1 MSEPNLK
8 NIVEAA
14 LHAARRPLS
23 VDNIAN
29 LFAESE
35 RPERSVIR
43 ETIAEL
49 QEEYVD
55 RGVELV
61 EVASG
66 WRVQVRTGLGE
77 WISRLWQERPPRYS
91 RALLETLSIVAYRQP
106 VTRGE
111 IEEIRGVSVSSTI
124 MRTLLDRG
132 WLRVVGHRDVPGKPA
147 LFATTREFLDYFGL
161 KKLENLP
168 PLADLKDLDSLNVE
182 LELGFEESGI
192 LPAAIVE
199 PSEDET
205 DQVETDQVEADQVE
219 ADQVEAGHLDSDG
232 NRDDADAGMVYAD
245 VSVTGESHS
254 TDTGHSALHADV
266 EQAEFAAD
274 PATKTD
280 ASRGDTDR
288 RHLNDARDNSAA
300 SVQTASDNA
309 RTGDVKSPAAEQVDQ
324 PESAHDDVVPVAN
337 KSVDG

>member
-23 VDNIAN
+23 VENIAN

-132 WLRVVGHRDVPGKPA
+132 WLRVVGHRDVPGRPA

-192 LPAAIVE
+192 LPAVIVE
-199 PSEDET
+199 PTEVET
-205 DQVETDQVEADQVE
+205 DQVETDQVEAR
-219 ADQVEAGHLDSDG
+219 HLDSDDY
-232 NRDDADAGMVYAD
+232 RDGADAGLEHAD
-245 VSVTGESHS
+245 VSATGESHS
-254 TDTGHSALHADV
+254 GDTVHADP

-274 PATKTD
+274 RETKTD
-280 ASRGDTDR
+280 ASRGDADR
-288 RHLNDARDNSAA
+288 RHLNDARNEA
-300 SVQTASDNA
+300 TASIPTPSENS
-309 RTGDVKSPAAEQVDQ
+309 RTGDAKSPGVGKVDQ

-337 KSVDG
+337 ESVDG